1 MIVMLTALEVEYAA
15 VRAHLSGIE
24 VHQHPSGTVFE
35 TGHHAGTEFA
45 IGLTGMGN
53 VGAAALTERAIGEFQ
68 PDAVMFVGVAG
79 SLRDWLK
86 LGDVV
91 VATRVYAYHGGR
103 EQEEGFLAR
112 PRAWELAHH
121 VEQQARV
128 LARSLPHLK
137 VHFEPIAAGE
147 VVLNSTKS
155 PVAHHLHQ
163 HYNDA
168 VAVEMES
175 AGFANAGHLNFSTP
189 AVTVRGISDRVDDK
203 DLTDTQ
209 GWQPKAAQNAAAFAF
224 ELAKTLTTA
233 KTTSR
238 KKATVGDTFNNF
250 NNFGSGGQVAAN
262 HGTINNTVNNFASN
276 TTRDHIDK
284 LTAAVVHAHN
294 TGRIAQELFTAAMV
308 ALDHARNASGPPDL
322 RHLRTLLAD
331 VPDLRPVLDKI
342 TDA

>member
-15 VRAHLSGIE
+15 VRAHLAGIE

-35 TGHHAGTEFA
+35 TGHCAGNEFA

-53 VGAAALTERAIGEFQ
+53 VGAAALTERAITEFE

-79 SLRDWLK
+79 GLRDWLK

-112 PRAWELAHH
+112 PRAWELTYH

-128 LARSLPHLK
+128 LARSLPLLT

-155 PVAHHLHQ
+155 PLAQQIHR

-175 AGFANAGHLNFSTP
+175 AGVASAGHLNAGTP
-189 AVTVRGISDRVDDK
+189 TVTVRGISDRVDDK

-209 GWQPKAAQNAAAFAF
+209 GWQPKAARNAAEFAF
-224 ELAKTLTTA
+224 ELAKTLAMA
-233 KTTSR
+233 KNTGR
-238 KKATVGDTFNNF
+238 KKPTVGDTFTF
-250 NNFGSGGQVAAN
+250 NNFGDGAQVGVN
-262 HGTINNTVNNFASN
+262 HGTVNNTVGN
-276 TTRDHIDK
+276 TKRDRIDK
-284 LTAAVVHAHN
+284 LTAAVVHARN
-294 TGRIAQELFTAAMV
+294 TGRIDQELFTTAMV
-308 ALDHARNASGPPDL
+308 ALDHVRNASGPPDL
-322 RHLRTLLAD
+322 RRLQTLLSD
-331 VPDLRPVLDKI
+331 VPELRPDLDKI
-342 TDA
+342 SDA